1 MVLLETKNLT
11 KYFGG
16 LAAVNE
22 VNMEVNNGEI
32 LGLVGPN
39 GAGKTTLFNLI
50 TGFFRPTRGKIIFGG
65 EDIAGL
71 KPNHI
76 AERGIVRTFQASTLF
91 KTRTVWENV
100 LIGCHLQF
108 RSGFLRVLVNTP
120 FARKEEVEIRQK
132 AQEIIESMGLSAVK
146 DQYAVMLPHGY
157 QRMLGVCLALAA
169 NPKLLLLDEPATGL
183 TPEETL
189 AFMVQLKALRDK
201 GITILLVEHNMRAVM
216 GNCDRIVV
224 LNFGKKIADG
234 SPDEIRKN
242 KDVIEAYL
250 GVEANVA

>member
-1 MVLLETKNLT
+1 V
-11 KYFGG
+11 
-16 LAAVNE
+16 
-22 VNMEVNNGEI
+22 
-32 LGLVGPN
+32 
-39 GAGKTTLFNLI
+39 
-50 TGFFRPTRGKIIFGG
+50 
-65 EDIAGL
+65 
-71 KPNHI
+71 
-76 AERGIVRTFQASTLF
+76 
-91 KTRTVWENV
+91 
-100 LIGCHLQF
+100 
-108 RSGFLRVLVNTP
+108 
-120 FARKEEVEIRQK
+120 
-132 AQEIIESMGLSAVK
+132 
-146 DQYAVMLPHGY
+146 
-157 QRMLGVCLALAA
+157 
-169 NPKLLLLDEPATGL
+169 LDEPATGL